1 MKYKAYKL
9 AFTSGIHI
17 GKTMLVDSNPGIH
30 ADTLFSA
37 LCQEALK
44 IGGDTLAELYGYAC
58 DGKLQISDAFP
69 YIGDICYLPNPM
81 KRIVTESQGDSTLKK
96 LYKKLT
102 YIPADKLD
110 VYLRGELD
118 ARQETNKIRDLGHST
133 TRTSAAVRGKVD
145 TEPYHVGVYQFNDG
159 NGLYIIL
166 GYEDEKVLDLTEMLL
181 ECLSYSGI
189 GGRRSSGLGRFELYN
204 MKVDRSLEDRLTRTG
219 KEYMTL
225 SVSLPQDDELEMA
238 LDGANYKLIKRSGF
252 VSSYTY
258 SEEYL
263 RKKDLY
269 VLDSGACVINK
280 YMGSVYDVSAG
291 GRHPVYRYAKPMFLE
306 VTCV

>member
-17 GKTMLVDSNPGIH
+17 GKKMLVDSTLGIH

-44 IGGDTLAELYGYAC
+44 MGNDTLKELYGYAC
-58 DGKLQISDAFP
+58 DGMFLISDAFP
-69 YIGDICYLPNPM
+69 YIGDTCYLPKPM
-81 KRIVTESQGDSTLKK
+81 KRIATENQGDSTLKK

-118 ARQETNKIRDLGHST
+118 ARWETNKMRDLGHST
-133 TRTSAAVRGKVD
+133 TRTSAAVRGKANA
-145 TEPYHVGVYQFNDG
+145 EPYHVGVYQFNAG

-166 GYEDEKVLDLTEMLL
+166 GYANENVLNMAETLL

-204 MKVDRSLEDRLTRTG
+204 MKFDKSMEDRLTRTG

-225 SVSLPQDDELEMA
+225 SVSLPEDNELEVA
-238 LDGANYKLIKRSGF
+238 LEDADYRLIKRSGF

-258 SEEYL
+258 SNEYL

-280 YMGSVYDVSAG
+280 YKGVVYDVSAG
-291 GRHPVYRYAKPMFLE
+291 GSHPVYRYAKPMFLE
-306 VTCV
+306 VTCL